1 VPLLAYFGESSSPCG
16 HCDNCLTPPQT
27 WDATEAARMALSA
40 VYRTGQRFG
49 VVHLIDV
56 LRGKTGERM
65 TRWRHDQLSVF
76 GIGAAQDEPTW
87 RAVFRQLVALGLVE
101 VDHEAHGALKLTEAA
116 RPVLRGEQTLRL
128 RRPRAV
134 VRAPSR
140 RKAASG
146 SSAQDRA
153 HTAGGV
159 TIAPGSPQAAL
170 LARLKAWRLEKSREQ
185 RVPPYVVLHDATL
198 NALAVQQPS
207 SLATLAQV
215 HGIGERRLETY
226 GESLL
231 ILLAEFQGADR

>member
-1 VPLLAYFGESSSPCG
+1 
-16 HCDNCLTPPQT
+16 
-27 WDATEAARMALSA
+27 MALSA

-49 VVHLIDV
+49 VLHLIDV

-116 RPVLRGEQTLRL
+116 RPVLRGEQTLLL

-134 VRAPSR
+134 VRTPSR
-140 RKAASG
+140 RKSASG
-146 SSAQDRA
+146 SGSTGRSAASERA
-153 HTAGGV
+153 A
-159 TIAPGSPQAAL
+159 IASGSPEAAL
-170 LARLKAWRLEKSREQ
+170 LARLKTWRLEQSRAQ
-185 RVPPYVVLHDATL
+185 RVPPYIVLNDATL
-198 NALAVQQPS
+198 NALAVEQPQ
-207 SLATLAQV
+207 SLAALAQV

-231 ILLAEFQGADR
+231 VLLAEFLSEKR